1 MARQLLS
8 SRKATDPQ
16 GDALA
21 VLEFQSPTAAL
32 IATPVPRSARSVT
45 LWVGVGVIA
54 VGVSAFVIKTDKVVS
69 GQGSLVSSQPTLQ
82 LQPLETSVVHSILV
96 RAGQRVKKGDLLA
109 ELDPTFSSADM
120 QADLEQVQSYSA
132 QIERL
137 KAQLSGKPYVPTAAN
152 SETALQ
158 LETYNELQAQYVA
171 GVANFDQQVTSL
183 QAQLQ
188 QAESDA
194 QQYAARLALASNVEA
209 MRSQLQQMQVG
220 SRLDSLAAADNRL
233 SMAGNLADAEATAH
247 KSVGDIASIKAQR
260 EAFIQQ
266 WFANLAQ
273 QLQQAENQLAP
284 AQQSL
289 TKDREVHQLVMLRA
303 PSDAVV
309 LNIASA
315 SVGSVLQAGQQ
326 FLSLTPLGTA
336 LEAAVDLNGQDSGYV
351 NVGDRV
357 DLKLTTLPYMM
368 YGDLEGTV
376 DSISSNSFDSE
387 QMQSGT
393 VSDISGSGPPTGL
406 FYRAHIK
413 ILENKLHNVPPGFA
427 LNPGMPLDAD
437 VKIGKRTVAAYLMK
451 RVLPA
456 FTTGMREPN

>member
-45 LWVGVGVIA
+45 FWVGAGVLAIIVA
-54 VGVSAFVIKTDKVVS
+54 SFVIKTDKVVT
-69 GQGSLVSSQPTLQ
+69 GMGSLVSSDPTLQ
-82 LQPLETSVVHSILV
+82 LQPLETSVVHSIV
-96 RAGQRVKKGDLLA
+96 VHTGQKVKKGDLLA

-120 QADLEQVQSYSA
+120 QADQEQVQSYTA
-132 QIERL
+132 QIDRL
-137 KAQLSGKPYVPTAAN
+137 KAQLAGKPYVPASSD

-158 LETYNELQAQYVA
+158 LETYNELQAQYQA
-171 GVANFDQQVTSL
+171 GVANFDQQITSL

-194 QQYAARLALASNVEA
+194 QQYSERLALASSVEA
-209 MRSQLQQMQVG
+209 MRSKLQQMQVG

-233 SMAGNLADAEATAH
+233 SMAGDLADAEATAH
-247 KSVGDIASIKAQR
+247 KSIGDIASIRAQR

-266 WFANLAQ
+266 WFSNLAQ
-273 QLQQAENQLAP
+273 QMQQAENQLAP

-315 SVGSVLQAGQQ
+315 SVGSVLQPGQQ
-326 FLSLTPLGTA
+326 FLSLTPLGHP
-336 LEAAVDLNGQDSGYV
+336 LEAEVDLNGTDSGYV

-357 DLKLTTLPYMM
+357 DLKLNTLPYMM
-368 YGDLEGTV
+368 YGDLKGTV
-376 DSISSNSFDSE
+376 ESISSSSFDPE
-387 QMQSGT
+387 QLQSGS
-393 VSDISGSGPPTGL
+393 VSDISGSAAQGL
-406 FYRAHIK
+406 FYRARIK
-413 ILENKLHNVPPGFA
+413 IMENKLHNIPSGFA
-427 LNPGMPLDAD
+427 LLPGMPLQAD
-437 VKIGKRTVAAYLMK
+437 VKIGKRTVAAYMMR

-456 FTTGMREPN
+456 LTTGMREPN

>member
-45 LWVGVGVIA
+45 FWIGAGVIA
-54 VGVSAFVIKTDKVVS
+54 VLAAAFIIKTDKVVT
-69 GQGSLVSSQPTLQ
+69 GDGSLVSSDPTLQ
-82 LQPLETSVVHSILV
+82 LQPLETSVVYRILV
-96 RAGQRVKKGDLLA
+96 HAGEQVSKGQLLA

-120 QADLEQVQSYSA
+120 QADLEQVQSYTA
-132 QIERL
+132 QIDRL
-137 KAQLSGKPYVPTAAN
+137 KAQLAAKPYVPTT
-152 SETALQ
+152 SDSQTALQ
-158 LETYNELQAQYVA
+158 LETYNELQAQYLA
-171 GVANFDQQVTSL
+171 GVANFDQQITSL
-183 QAQLQ
+183 QAQLE
-188 QAESDA
+188 QAEADA
-194 QQYAARLALASNVEA
+194 QQYSERLALASSVEA

-220 SRLDSLAAADNRL
+220 SRLDSLAAADNRI
-233 SMAGNLADAEATAH
+233 SMAGNLADAEATAR
-247 KSVGDIASIKAQR
+247 KSIGDIASVRAQR

-266 WFANLAQ
+266 WFSNLAQ

-284 AQQSL
+284 AQQAL

-309 LNIASA
+309 LNVASA

-326 FLSLTPLGTA
+326 FLSLTPMDA
-336 LEAAVDLNGQDSGYV
+336 PLEAEVDLQGTDSGYV

-357 DLKLTTLPYMM
+357 DLELTTLPYLE
-368 YGDLEGTV
+368 YGDLKGTV
-376 DSISSNSFDSE
+376 ESVSADSFDPE
-387 QMQSGT
+387 QIQTGT
-393 VSDISGSGPPTGL
+393 VSDISGNGPPSGL
-406 FYRAHIK
+406 FYRAHVK
-413 ILENKLHNVPPGFA
+413 ILENKLHNLPDGFA
-427 LNPGMPLDAD
+427 LLPGMPLAGD
-437 VKIGKRTVAAYLMK
+437 VNVGKRTIAAYMMR